1 MNKRV
6 RACASMGTGADA
18 AQTWHAC
25 AEYRPRA
32 GRLMRTVTRH
42 TQTGCVCWCTLLWQK
57 LWLGRWQKG
66 LDGGRSFPTSGNDCR
81 GCGPGV
87 RGYSHAG
94 PHQSGGGSGDGC
106 GAGEREH
113 ADISSRLAL
122 EWCLWRVELRAANK
136 KKNTKQ
142 IVLCFSH
149 IH

>member
-1 MNKRV
+1 MEAVRGWWCPLLRRTVNKRV

-66 LDGGRSFPTSGNDCR
+66 LDGGRSFPTSGNDW
-81 GCGPGV
+81 GPGIQPCRPSSEWRWQRRWLRRWRTRARRHQQQV
-87 RGYSHAG
+87 SAG
-94 PHQSGGGSGDGC
+94 MVFV
-106 GAGEREH
+106 AG
-113 ADISSRLAL
+113 
-122 EWCLWRVELRAANK
+122 RA
-136 KKNTKQ
+136 
-142 IVLCFSH
+142 
-149 IH
+149 